1 MSRPK
6 LKEETDVIRVPISTK
21 TIIQQKA
28 KELHMS
34 VPDYVG
40 AVFANYGG
48 LK

>member
-21 TIIQQKA
+21 AIIQQKA

-40 AVFANYGG
+40 SVFANCGDA
-48 LK
+48 K